1 MSGKF
6 RPARKDVIEFGHC
19 LNERLGEILVP
30 VKMQVTRDRT
40 ERPHGALLQFDIEC
54 LYHMYRIGRSLRDR
68 DASFEGDVVGILP
81 LCYGHSNP
89 DR

>member
-1 MSGKF
+1 MGTVST
-6 RPARKDVIEFGHC
+6 
-19 LNERLGEILVP
+19 RLGEILVP

>member
-6 RPARKDVIEFGHC
+6 RPATKGVMIWHC

-40 ERPHGALLQFDIEC
+40 ERPHGALLQFDIEY
-54 LYHMYRIGRSLRDR
+54 LYHMYRIGRSL
-68 DASFEGDVVGILP
+68 
-81 LCYGHSNP
+81 
-89 DR
+89 

>member
-6 RPARKDVIEFGHC
+6 RPARKRNDLGTVF
-19 LNERLGEILVP
+19 NERLGEILVP

-54 LYHMYRIGRSLRDR
+54 LYHMYRDR
-68 DASFEGDVVGILP
+68 
-81 LCYGHSNP
+81 
-89 DR
+89 

>member
-1 MSGKF
+1 MIWALSQQ
-6 RPARKDVIEFGHC
+6 
-19 LNERLGEILVP
+19 RLGEILVP

-68 DASFEGDVVGILP
+68 DASFEGDAVGILP